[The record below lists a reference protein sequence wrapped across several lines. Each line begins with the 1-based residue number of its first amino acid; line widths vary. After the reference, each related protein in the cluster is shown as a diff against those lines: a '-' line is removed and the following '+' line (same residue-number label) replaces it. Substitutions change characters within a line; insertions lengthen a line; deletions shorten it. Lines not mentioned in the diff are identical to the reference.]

1 MGFLV
6 SYKSHIKSIM
16 RERERERER
25 VRERKRGGS
34 NGSKAILSQQSSF
47 KRERER
53 EMGSYITLT

>member
-16 RERERERER
+16 RESESEREKER
-25 VRERKRGGS
+25 GS

-53 EMGSYITLT
+53 AMGSYITLT